1 MNRNNNS
8 LLVRLIEDQHAQILP
23 VMAFMVIA
31 FMSIAAFSLSIG
43 TTAIQQHQLQASANA
58 AALAGAQQLPNST
71 AATVAATYSSGS
83 GDNNSNS
90 NLPGVTMASG
100 YPKLECLTTLTNEG
114 VLCVAP
120 ANANAIQV
128 QQQMTV
134 PILFGG
140 LFGGKA
146 TTTLTA
152 TATAS
157 ARGTGATVAPYN
169 VAIILDSTG
178 SMSSD
183 DSDSLCSSTRMSCAL
198 QGIRVLLQALS
209 PCSMALSSCG
219 TVTAGTNGSGNV
231 VGSVDRIALFEF
243 PNVPTST
250 VSDVYNCNGTNP
262 GSNAYTFPTAGATSY
277 TPLASSTYELIG
289 FSSDYK
295 TSDTASTLA
304 QTPTKGTS
312 GNSLVKASGGI
323 TTGCTQMTNVSGQGT
338 YLAGAIYAAQSALVA
353 EQAANPGSQNVL
365 ILISD
370 GDASASYSQ
379 LGLLSTNTATTYP
392 GLKQQCAQAVTAGQN
407 VAKANLY
414 GNGAIPT
421 KVYSVAYGAASSGC
435 STDTSPSIT
444 PCQTMQGI
452 ASSPQNFF
460 SDYTASQGGGS
471 CISAS
476 RPPTGIPEIF
486 TVIAGD
492 LAVAHLIPNSTT

>member
-100 YPKLECLTTLTNEG
+100 YPKLKCLTTLTNEG

-169 VAIILDSTG
+169 VAIIADSTG

-183 DSDSLCSSTRMSCAL
+183 RLRQSMQFHENVLRLAGHPRPLAGPLAL
-198 QGIRVLLQALS
+198 QHGFIILRHGHRRHQRQRQRRRLGGQDRPLRV
-209 PCSMALSSCG
+209 P
-219 TVTAGTNGSGNV
+219 
-231 VGSVDRIALFEF
+231 
-243 PNVPTST
+243 
-250 VSDVYNCNGTNP
+250 
-262 GSNAYTFPTAGATSY
+262 
-277 TPLASSTYELIG
+277 
-289 FSSDYK
+289 
-295 TSDTASTLA
+295 
-304 QTPTKGTS
+304 
-312 GNSLVKASGGI
+312 
-323 TTGCTQMTNVSGQGT
+323 
-338 YLAGAIYAAQSALVA
+338 
-353 EQAANPGSQNVL
+353 
-365 ILISD
+365 
-370 GDASASYSQ
+370 
-379 LGLLSTNTATTYP
+379 
-392 GLKQQCAQAVTAGQN
+392 
-407 VAKANLY
+407 
-414 GNGAIPT
+414 
-421 KVYSVAYGAASSGC
+421 
-435 STDTSPSIT
+435 
-444 PCQTMQGI
+444 
-452 ASSPQNFF
+452 
-460 SDYTASQGGGS
+460 
-471 CISAS
+471 
-476 RPPTGIPEIF
+476 
-486 TVIAGD
+486 
-492 LAVAHLIPNSTT
+492 